1 MSDSLRDQ
9 LLKTGLVKEQ
19 DLRRTQTEKRRAKSQ
34 QKTRKKAQRAPEQ
47 SQAAQAADQALAQKR
62 ARDRTLN
69 ARREAE
75 KRREADEKAA
85 RELVLQHEI
94 SRRRRDD
101 DVAFHFTRDG
111 RIKHLYVTPAQRD
124 ELAAGRLAIARTRGQ
139 FRLLPREIAERV
151 QAKAPFLVIYAG
163 GPESE
168 RDETEGGEYPPVPDD
183 LMW

>member
-9 LLKTGLVKEQ
+9 LLKSGLVKEQ
-19 DLRRTQTEKRRAKSQ
+19 NVKRAQTEKRRAKTQ
-34 QKTRKKAQRAPEQ
+34 QKARKKDQRAPQKSEA
-47 SQAAQAADQALAQKR
+47 SQAAEQALAQKR

-75 KRREADEKAA
+75 KRQEAEEKAA
-85 RELVLQHEI
+85 RELVLKHEI

-101 DVAFHFTRDG
+101 DVAFHFTREG
-111 RIKHLYVTPAQRD
+111 RIKHLYVTPQQRD
-124 ELAAGRLAIARTRGQ
+124 QLAAGELGIARTRGQ
-139 FRLLPREIAERV
+139 YRLVPREILEKV
-151 QAKAPFLVIYAG
+151 QAQAPFLVVHLG
-163 GPESE
+163 GPDTA

>member
-34 QKTRKKAQRAPEQ
+34 QKTRKKDQRAPEQ

-111 RIKHLYVTPAQRD
+111 KIKHLYVTPAQRD

-139 FRLLPREIAERV
+139 YRLVPREIADKV
-151 QAKAPFLVIYAG
+151 QARAPFLVIYAG